1 MEIWIIESAAEKVA
15 LYSENKEVIE
25 KVAGALEGQDNKWIE
40 PVRITESEMKHLK
53 KAAGWTF
60 VEL

>member
-40 PVRITESEMKHLK
+40 PVKITESEMTHLK